1 MKSLSDIYVKLGLNE
16 DNGLFIFKEKRWE
29 GLFSQKIEY
38 ALSRIEPDAFYT
50 FKNEPLLLFF
60 DYPEDEGEIHKRC
73 WNFNKAPVIF
83 INSSTELKIYNSF
96 AFDKNKQSLF
106 ELASIEE
113 VENFSYWNIVSGQL
127 WEEYKQEFSKNRR
140 VDYKLLENIETA
152 RDILK
157 ELGLESSIA
166 NKLIGRLI
174 FIRYLIDR
182 KIKIGYINN
191 SKGFLTNS
199 DLLSLILNKDAI
211 YDFFEF
217 LLHKFKGDLFPLDS
231 EKNSVQ
237 QDHLNVLHLLF
248 SGGNLKSKQL
258 SLFDIFDFDIIPIEL
273 VSNIYEYFIGKDKKE
288 KNKAFY
294 TPPFLVDY
302 ILNQTII
309 QHFKKEENRNSL
321 ICKVLDPAC
330 GSGIFLVETLRILII
345 QFKEL
350 YPHITPSQIEFKEA
364 IKELL
369 VNNIFGIDKDRDAL
383 EIAIF
388 SLYITLLDFFEEP
401 KDIEGFE
408 FPSLLG
414 SNLIEADFFD
424 IEHEFNKKFSKT
436 GDGIN
441 LDFIIG
447 NPPWGNILDSPYM
460 EYCEKRACEENK
472 EIKIGDKQIAQAFL
486 IRASDFS
493 YRNTKCCLIVTS
505 KMLYN
510 LQSEKFRSYFLEK
523 FYINEVVEIS
533 SVRKQIFTRAV
544 GPAIIISYQFAF
556 GKPTNNNM
564 VEYISLKPNPYF
576 ELFKSVLIEKY
587 DYKEVLQ
594 SYFKDYS
601 WLWQVLLYG
610 SVLDF
615 YLVKKLKDP
624 KRFPETI
631 GDIVNEK
638 NQLIKGEGLQK
649 TGDKNDASHLIGKLF
664 IDTKKKDLQ
673 RYYLRL
679 RKDSKWESP
688 FAHRPRNKDL
698 FKAPILLIK
707 TGLQSDFS
715 LVATISNKD
724 VVFTDSIYA
733 IKSYS
738 GITVLEI
745 LLGLINSD
753 LMIYFLFITG
763 TSTGIEREQF
773 FDTELLSFP
782 VVLDDRITDH
792 VQRLLQLYEME
803 YGEREFRLGGYN
815 DDIEKEEKKLNDL
828 ILKIYKLNDTDRD
841 LLDYAFKISIP
852 ILQDKENLNPFKRL
866 TKNQIREYIELFVK
880 HFSQTNNTDESSY
893 IKAEVYETSH
903 IVGINF
909 TMLADEP
916 NQTIIW
922 KENND
927 SAEIIESLAAMAFQK
942 VSDKLFVQKDVK
954 GIRKSSFYVIK
965 PNQYKYWHKA
975 IAHLDIIEFENT
987 MIESQLRQYQNES
1000 V

>member
-664 IDTKKKDLQ
+664 IDTKKKDIQ

-753 LMIYFLFITG
+753 LMTYFLFITG